1 MSSWPSGTQQ
11 FASVSPGSL
20 GYRCHSEFEN
30 LFPRNKFAS
39 GNVPRLAN
47 LFPGLY
53 NIPSSKRPGKRAGEE
68 SRGREQGRLY
78 TETVEQ

>member
-1 MSSWPSGTQQ
+1 MSCDIGVTANLFP
-11 FASVSPGSL
+11 P
-20 GYRCHSEFEN
+20 EN

-53 NIPSSKRPGKRAGEE
+53 NIPDSKRPGKRAGETKSWAKKE
-68 SRGREQGRLY
+68 REKL
-78 TETVEQ
+78 